1 MTITRRTFLSLAGST
16 AIGVK
21 TAYALPFASEVPRF
35 AYLAA
40 KGSASGLYVC
50 APRDPEWRLLHFV
63 PAEEP
68 VTLAIHPD
76 QRTLYLLHE
85 VAMYRTLSRGY
96 VSAYR
101 IDVQSLKPTL
111 LGVQPLS
118 LSATFPRHFAI
129 SPDGRFLIVSA
140 QGGGAYNLFPIL
152 EDGSIGRICGI
163 RKEVGCGPLMHSQG
177 SAHPQAVLFTR
188 RSSCVLTVDQG
199 NDTISILDA
208 DPSLRVRARSALPPA
223 TGAVSLAIH
232 HGSQI
237 AFVCGSL
244 SQTLLTFRF
253 DATTAGITQPVT
265 QIAEGVNGPLA
276 THPILEI
283 LYAATSRGVAVYEF
297 HQVNKIRCVQHFDI
311 EDGALESQSLQF
323 SPFFNALLICTRK
336 GLLRMSADP
345 VSGVLQAPRSI
356 CSVPHAQSVA
366 FL

>member
-16 AIGVK
+16 AIGAK
-21 TAYALPFASEVPRF
+21 AAYALQFAPDAPRF
-35 AYLAA
+35 AYIAA
-40 KGSASGLYVC
+40 KGSASGLYVF
-50 APRDPEWRLLHFV
+50 ASRDPEWRLLHFV
-63 PAEEP
+63 PGEEP
-68 VTLAIHPD
+68 VALTIHPHH
-76 QRTLYLLHE
+76 RTLYVLHE
-85 VAMYRTLSRGY
+85 VANYRTLPRGY
-96 VSAYR
+96 VSVYR
-101 IDVQSLKPTL
+101 IDGRSSKPAL

-118 LSATFPRHFAI
+118 LSATCPRHFAI
-129 SPDGRFLIVSA
+129 SPDGKFLIASA
-140 QGGGAYNLFPIL
+140 QGGGAYNLFPIA
-152 EDGSIGRICGI
+152 EDGSMGRICGI

-188 RSSCVLTVDQG
+188 RSGCVLTVDQG

-208 DPSLRVRARSALPPA
+208 DPSLRMRARSALPPA

-244 SQTLLTFRF
+244 SQALLTFRF
-253 DATTAGITQPVT
+253 DAKTAGITQPVAR
-265 QIAEGVNGPLA
+265 IAEGVNGPLA

-283 LYAATSRGVAVYEF
+283 LYAATPRGVAVYDF
-297 HQVNKIRCVQHFDI
+297 QRADTLRCVQHLDI
-311 EDGALESQSLQF
+311 EDGEFESQRLQF
-323 SPFFNALLICTRK
+323 SPFFNALFICTRK